1 MNRSGSGLAR
11 WATQI
16 GRTRPLTQ
24 TALYA
29 AALVG
34 VGAAQAQRLCESYKG
49 MPPAS
54 MTTSMPAS
62 TASASTPSPTGS
74 AGLPPGMVALPGG
87 RFTMGSDRFYREEK
101 PLREARVGPFAILRH
116 EVTNAQFAAFVAA
129 TGYKT
134 VAERPLDARQ
144 FPKLKPQELLPGSLV
159 FRQPAQVRDMVDISQ
174 WWAWTPGASWRA
186 PEGPGSHLRGRDHHP
201 VVHIAFEDALAY
213 ARWAGQDLPTE
224 AEWEYAARGGLDN
237 ADYTWGTDKNARD
250 AQGKPLAN
258 HWQGLFPVKDL
269 VEDGHRGTAP
279 VGCFAPNGFG
289 LFDMAGNVWEMT
301 KDDYAD
307 TRGPYAGM
315 KVAKGGSF
323 LCADNFCGRYRPAAR
338 TPHGVDTGM
347 QHVGFRTVWRGATA
361 AGTPPPAH
369 APTPPQNSTKPEP
382 KETRR

>member
-1 MNRSGSGLAR
+1 MRRKLTWAGPVLALALALASA
-11 WATQI
+11 WAQ
-16 GRTRPLTQ
+16 
-24 TALYA
+24 
-29 AALVG
+29 
-34 VGAAQAQRLCESYKG
+34 GAVPAERLCESYKG
-49 MPPAS
+49 MPSATPSVGRAA
-54 MTTSMPAS
+54 AS
-62 TASASTPSPTGS
+62 TSSPQSAQSTP
-74 AGLPPGMVALPGG
+74 PPGMVALPGG
-87 RFTMGSDRFYREEK
+87 RFMMGSDRFYREEK

-129 TGYKT
+129 TNYKT

-144 FPKLKPQELLPGSLV
+144 FPKLKPHELQPGSLV

-174 WWAWTPGASWRA
+174 WWAWTPGAFWRA
-186 PEGPGSHLRGRDHHP
+186 PEGPGSSIKGRDHHP
-201 VVHIAFEDALAY
+201 VVHIAFEDAMAY
-213 ARWAGQDLPTE
+213 AKWAGQDLPTE

-237 ADYTWGTDKNARD
+237 ADYTWGTDKGARD

-269 VEDGHRGTAP
+269 VEDGYRGTSP

-289 LFDMAGNVWEMT
+289 LFDMAGNVWELT
-301 KDDYAD
+301 QDDYAD

-347 QHVGFRTVWRGATA
+347 QHVGFRTVWRGAAVA
-361 AGTPPPAH
+361 AITKPA
-369 APTPPQNSTKPEP
+369 AQANVQPQTSTKSDS
-382 KETRR
+382 KETQR